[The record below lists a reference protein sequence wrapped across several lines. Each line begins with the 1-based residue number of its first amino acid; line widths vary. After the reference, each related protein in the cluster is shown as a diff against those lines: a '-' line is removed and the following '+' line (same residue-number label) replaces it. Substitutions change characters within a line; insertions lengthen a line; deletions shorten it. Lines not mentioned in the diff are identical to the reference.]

1 MPIPQPLPDPTP
13 YESESIDMSDRLT
26 GHIESRPLFVW
37 AHFWQNWHYCE
48 TTDAGVPVDGEFHGL
63 GKGTGEWL
71 PAVTKMTILK
81 GSGGA
86 ATDRDVQAAVRRAV
100 DKGGTVFLPGDRR
113 LGKWS
118 KYQIPYK
125 DMRGGLH
132 FAEPFERATRLPSG
146 AIRFEQRDPADA
158 RAFQRHLRDHAV
170 EPMSPQAYA
179 DIRHRR
185 LTEVERLR
193 EAGKPSALER
203 ADRVLA
209 AWDAAW
215 ERELA
220 RQRDGGLGAEVD
232 PIEPAEALAMD
243 AELTDAERAIAEASP
258 PKRRR

>member
-1 MPIPQPLPDPTP
+1 MAIPQPLPDPTP
-13 YESESIDMSDRLT
+13 YESESVDMSDRLT
-26 GHIESRPLFVW
+26 GHIESRPLFIW
-37 AHFWQNWHYCE
+37 AHFWQAWHYCE

-71 PAVTKMTILK
+71 PAVTKIAIMK

-86 ATDRDVQAAVRRAV
+86 ATDRDIQAGVRRAV

-113 LGKWS
+113 LGRWS

-146 AIRFEQRDPADA
+146 QIRFEQRDPADE
-158 RAFQRHLRDHAV
+158 RAFRRHLRDHAV

-179 DIRHRR
+179 DIRQRR

-203 ADRVLA
+203 ADRLLA

-220 RQRDGGLGAEVD
+220 RQRTDAPAEELAPAMDLDLGAELTA
-232 PIEPAEALAMD
+232 AEQ
-243 AELTDAERAIAEASP
+243 AIATTQP
-258 PKRRR
+258 RRRRA